1 MSRRRVALAGALAFA
16 LLVAASEVGAQVPRR
31 RAEPAVRPE
40 LRLDYLSSPDAVQAG
55 AGLAMRFGTYLRLA
69 GVVGAGPHFSDAG
82 ERLGWRAELTG
93 RFQLDPFRERR
104 WAPYASAGVSV
115 RGAGSDAEEYLLL
128 LIGVE
133 GPLARGWSPAFEA
146 GLGGGARIGLVLRR
160 GGPRYR

>member
-1 MSRRRVALAGALAFA
+1 MARLGAGLCAALAAA
-16 LLVAASEVGAQVPRR
+16 LLVAASEAHAQAPRR
-31 RAEPAVRPE
+31 RAEPALRPE

-55 AGLAMRFGTYLRLA
+55 AGAAMRFGTYVRVA
-69 GVVGAGPHFSDAG
+69 GVVGVGPHFSDAG
-82 ERLGWRAELTG
+82 ERVGWRAELVG

-104 WAPYASAGVSV
+104 WAPYATAGVSV
-115 RGAGSDAEEYLLL
+115 RGAGSEAEEYLLV

-146 GLGGGARIGLVLRR
+146 GLGGGARVGLVLRR